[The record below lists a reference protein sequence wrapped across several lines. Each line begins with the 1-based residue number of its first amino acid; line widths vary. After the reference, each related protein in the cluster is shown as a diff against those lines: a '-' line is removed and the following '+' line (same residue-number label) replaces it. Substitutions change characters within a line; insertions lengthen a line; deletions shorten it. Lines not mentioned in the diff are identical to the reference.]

1 MPDKTIVPY
10 KNPALVLE
18 LTARIY
24 ENLFS
29 NVYIAPEVGIKRR
42 KHRESIIDF
51 FPDYFPE

>member
-42 KHRESIIDF
+42 KAQKT
-51 FPDYFPE
+51 